1 MLSRT
6 LALTVVLSSV
16 YREEH
21 HLGGRVWPGSYSS
34 KLTSMLTVFVRVTIA
49 TTDHHDKSYVG
60 RKAFIWLTFTS
71 HCFSW
76 REVRTGT
83 KQGRN
88 LEVGADTESME
99 GNLLT
104 GLLAMTR
111 SACCFTEPKTHSPG
125 MVSPT
130 MGFVL
135 LHQSL
140 IKKMHQIPAP
150 TMCSVIQGRDV
161 GSAMV

>member
-88 LEVGADTESME
+88 LEVGADAEAME
-99 GNLLT
+99 GCCLLV
-104 GLLAMTR
+104 
-111 SACCFTEPKTHSPG
+111 C
-125 MVSPT
+125 
-130 MGFVL
+130 
-135 LHQSL
+135 SL
-140 IKKMHQIPAP
+140 
-150 TMCSVIQGRDV
+150 
-161 GSAMV
+161 